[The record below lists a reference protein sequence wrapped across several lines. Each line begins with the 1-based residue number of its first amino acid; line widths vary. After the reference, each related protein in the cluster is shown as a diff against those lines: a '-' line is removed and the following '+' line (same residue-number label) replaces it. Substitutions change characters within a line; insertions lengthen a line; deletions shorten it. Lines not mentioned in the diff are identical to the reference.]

1 MKFDPHLPMKTQ
13 SLLRLLCALFSCALP
28 VTLQAKEKNP
38 GHSGS
43 IQFSCATWDTL
54 PNQELF
60 YQHGGEYLPI
70 ELSVGQR
77 SKAYPLKGVEAL
89 ELFIRKATVAGAAE
103 SNAAVE
109 YERVGTAP
117 LLPDAKR
124 MLFLI
129 DAKKDA
135 KKDAKSLPL
144 RVLGIDDSLEIFPAG
159 SYRFFNQT
167 PGLLRIDFGGATH
180 DFPPGELKI
189 VTPVLPEAGGFLPVV
204 IKNEQGLSLLENRFL
219 AQRTGREL
227 VIISPPA
234 EGRTG
239 IAIQSLSEI
248 IPVSP
253 PNVKKPTSRK

>member
-1 MKFDPHLPMKTQ
+1 MKTQ
-13 SLLRLLCALFSCALP
+13 SLLRLLFALFSFALP
-28 VTLQAKEKNP
+28 LALQAKDENP

-43 IQFSCATWDTL
+43 IQFSCAVWDTL
-54 PNQELF
+54 PNPELF
-60 YQHGGEYLPI
+60 YHHGGEYLPI

-103 SNAAVE
+103 SSAAVE

-117 LLPDAKR
+117 LLPAVNR

-129 DAKKDA
+129 ESKKDA
-135 KKDAKSLPL
+135 KKDANGLPL

-159 SYRFFNQT
+159 SYRFFNRT
-167 PGLLRIDFGGATH
+167 PDLLRIEFGGATH
-180 DFPPGELKI
+180 DLPPGELKI

-219 AQRTGREL
+219 AQRTCREL
-227 VIISPPA
+227 VIIGPPA

-253 PNVKKPTSRK
+253 PNAKKPTSRK

>member
-1 MKFDPHLPMKTQ
+1 MKFNPHLPMKIQ
-13 SLLRLLCALFSCALP
+13 SLLRLFFALSSFALP
-28 VTLQAKEKNP
+28 VALQAKDESS

-43 IQFSCATWDTL
+43 IQFSCAVWENLTY
-54 PNQELF
+54 PELF
-60 YQHGGEYLPI
+60 YHHGGEYLPI
-70 ELSVGQR
+70 EISVGQR

-89 ELFIRKATVAGAAE
+89 ELFIRKTTVAGAAE

-124 MLFLI
+124 ILFLI
-129 DAKKDA
+129 DAKKEA
-135 KKDAKSLPL
+135 NGLPL

-167 PGLLRIDFGGATH
+167 PDLLRIEFGGAIH
-180 DFPPGELKI
+180 DLPQGALKV
-189 VTPVLPEAGGFLPVV
+189 VTPELPEAGGFLPAI
-204 IKNEQGLSLLENRFL
+204 IKNEQGSILLEKRFF

-227 VIISPPA
+227 VIIRPPA

-239 IAIQSLSEI
+239 IAIQFLSEI
-248 IPVSP
+248 IPASP
-253 PNVKKPTSRK
+253 PSTQKPARSK

>member
-1 MKFDPHLPMKTQ
+1 MKTQ
-13 SLLRLLCALFSCALP
+13 SLLRLFFALFSFALP
-28 VTLQAKEKNP
+28 FALQAKEKSP
-38 GHSGS
+38 GHAGS
-43 IQFSCATWDTL
+43 IQFSCAVWDTL
-54 PNQELF
+54 PNPALF
-60 YQHGGEYLPI
+60 YHHGGEYLPI
-70 ELSVGQR
+70 ELSAGQR

-103 SNAAVE
+103 SSAAVE

-117 LLPDAKR
+117 LLPDVKR
-124 MLFLI
+124 ILFLI
-129 DAKKDA
+129 ESKKDA
-135 KKDAKSLPL
+135 NGLPL

-180 DFPPGELKI
+180 DLPPDEWKI

-234 EGRTG
+234 EGRTELV
-239 IAIQSLSEI
+239 IKFLSEI
-248 IPVSP
+248 VPVSA
-253 PNVKKPTSRK
+253 PNAKKPTSRK

>member
-13 SLLRLLCALFSCALP
+13 SLLRLLFALFSFALP
-28 VTLQAKEKNP
+28 TALQAQDESP
-38 GHSGS
+38 EQSGS
-43 IQFSCATWDTL
+43 IQFTCAVWDTL
-54 PNQELF
+54 PYPELF
-60 YQHGGEYLPI
+60 YQHDGKYLPMEI
-70 ELSVGQR
+70 SVGQR
-77 SKAYPLKGVEAL
+77 SKAYPLEVVEAL
-89 ELFIRKATVAGAAE
+89 ELFIRKKLPAAAAQ

-117 LLPDAKR
+117 LLPDVKR

-135 KKDAKSLPL
+135 KGLPL

-180 DFPPGELKI
+180 DLPSGKLKL

-204 IKNEQGLSLLENRFL
+204 IKSEQGLSLFENRFL

-227 VIISPPA
+227 VIISPPT
-234 EGRTG
+234 EGRTELV
-239 IAIQSLSEI
+239 IKFLSEI

-253 PNVKKPTSRK
+253 PNAKKPTSRD